1 MISEPCLSVTQPMTT
16 LAEKVKAFIVIATA
30 KAQDGLTVA
39 EFGELFLALM
49 RLAIETVD
57 GLTVPGADKKQM
69 VLDAL
74 AQLFDELA
82 DRAVPLY
89 MWPIW
94 AIARPAVRA
103 AVLAAASGGI
113 EIVLQMVRKQK

>member
-1 MISEPCLSVTQPMTT
+1 MISEPCVSVTAPMPT
-16 LAEKVKAFIVIATA
+16 LAEKVKAFLIIATM

-57 GLTVPGADKKQM
+57 SLNEAGSRKKEM
-69 VLDAL
+69 VLEAL
-74 AQLFDELA
+74 AELFDAVA
-82 DRAVPLY
+82 DRMVPLY
-89 MWPIW
+89 LWPVW

-103 AVLAAASGGI
+103 SILAAASGAI
-113 EIVLQMVRKQK
+113 EIVLQLVRKQS